1 MFPDATCHH
10 SEGWGPVSRL
20 RPFDLTP
27 CFEEGV
33 LFSVPL
39 GSLIVLSLFRVY
51 QLGQLVA
58 LQRTQKT
65 NVRLLWGKLVRGH
78 FNSGDF
84 QVCVDRN
91 PKPRL
96 SLR

>member
-20 RPFDLTP
+20 RSFDFTP

-39 GSLIVLSLFRVY
+39 GSLIVLSLFRVCQLY
-51 QLGQLVA
+51 QFVA
-58 LQRTQKT
+58 LQRTQKI

-84 QVCVDRN
+84 RVCGPDR
-91 PKPRL
+91 L
-96 SLR
+96 TET

>member
-1 MFPDATCHH
+1 MSATIFPDATCRH

-27 CFEEGV
+27 CFEEGI

-39 GSLIVLSLFRVY
+39 GSLIVLGLIRVY
-51 QLGQLVA
+51 QLYQLVA
-58 LQRTQKT
+58 LQRAQKR
-65 NVRLLWGKLVRGH
+65 NVWLLWAKLVRGH

-84 QVCVDRN
+84 QLCGLDET
-91 PKPRL
+91 
-96 SLR
+96 

>member
-10 SEGWGPVSRL
+10 SEGWGPISQL

-39 GSLIVLSLFRVY
+39 SSLIALSLIRVY
-51 QLGQLVA
+51 QLRKRDA
-58 LQRTQKT
+58 LQRTQKI
-65 NVRLLWGKLVRGH
+65 NARLLWGKLVRGRCH
-78 FNSGDF
+78 S
-84 QVCVDRN
+84 QLVS
-91 PKPRL
+91 RL
-96 SLR
+96 TD